1 MTYTAV
7 ASSDDW
13 DEWLRAKS
21 SSVTATDIARLAA
34 GGPAVWAAI
43 RAEKQG
49 RRSFRGNKYTE
60 WGKAREPVIAAWA
73 AEALNMVHNT
83 TFYVH
88 DGTKHGATPDLITR
102 DDSLVGDIKTAK
114 LPERGEWTIP
124 PQNYIDQCM
133 WQMYVMGAEG
143 AALVVEFHEDFRP
156 VSLEPRVYWVDYNE
170 DRLDY
175 LLDLAEQFVKEGP
188 LTVMDVLLAQ
198 RIEAMRAKDEAVAE
212 IAGIDAEILD
222 LIGDREQFK
231 HVSELGTVT
240 LSRPAPRETFQLAKF
255 KESYPEL
262 VEQFTLPGRA
272 PKPSL
277 RVTPAKEEEHRGK
290 AV

>member
-1 MTYTAV
+1 MVTYRAV

-13 DEWLRAKS
+13 DEWLRTRS
-21 SSVTATDIARLAA
+21 SSVTATDIARLAS
-34 GGPAVWAAI
+34 GGPAVWATI

-49 RRSFRGNKYTE
+49 HRSFQGNKFTE

-73 AEALNMVHNT
+73 EPALNMLHNT
-83 TFYVH
+83 TFYVR

-114 LPERGEWTIP
+114 LPESGEWTMP
-124 PQNYIDQCM
+124 PQNYIDQCL

-156 VSLEPRVYWVDYNE
+156 TSLEPRVYWIDYNQ
-170 DRLDY
+170 DRIDY
-175 LLDLAEQFVKEGP
+175 LLDLAEQFAAEGP
-188 LTVMDVLLAQ
+188 STVMDGLLAR

-212 IAGIDAEILD
+212 LAGIDAEIMQ
-222 LIGDREQFK
+222 LIGDREEFK
-231 HVSELGTVT
+231 HVSDLGTIT
-240 LSRPAPRETFQLAKF
+240 LSRPAPRETFQLSKF
-255 KESYPEL
+255 KESYPDL
-262 VEQFTLPGRA
+262 VQQFTVPGRA

-277 RVTPAKEEEHRGK
+277 RVTPAKETQ
-290 AV
+290 

>member
-1 MTYTAV
+1 MVTYQAV

-13 DEWLRAKS
+13 DEWLRTRS
-21 SSVTATDIARLAA
+21 RSVTATDIARLAS
-34 GGPAVWAAI
+34 GGPAVWATI

-49 RRSFRGNKYTE
+49 RRSFHGNKYTE

-73 AEALNMVHNT
+73 EPALNMLHNT
-83 TFYVH
+83 TFFVR

-114 LPERGEWTIP
+114 LPESGEWTMP
-124 PQNYIDQCM
+124 PQKYIDQCL

-156 VSLEPRVYWVDYNE
+156 TSLEPRVYWVDYNQ

-175 LLDLAEQFVKEGP
+175 LLDLAEQFTNEGP
-188 LTVMDVLLAQ
+188 GTVMDGLLAQ
-198 RIEAMRAKDEAVAE
+198 YAEAERQEERFAAEKAAIKDRMMS
-212 IAGIDAEILD
+212 
-222 LIGDREQFK
+222 LIGDLPHYK

-240 LSRPAPRETFQLAKF
+240 LVKPEPSMRFDRKKF
-255 KESYPEL
+255 AESYPDL
-262 VEQFTLPGRA
+262 NEQFTVP
-272 PKPSL
+272 
-277 RVTPAKEEEHRGK
+277 GK
-290 AV
+290 AAKPYPKVTVAEESE